1 MSPVPSKK
9 SHLKLPAVRNA
20 QGAEEPAAAVN
31 PLSLDAQ
38 LCFLLYGSTHAMVKV
53 YKPVLDP
60 LGLTYPQYL
69 AMLVL
74 WEADDVTVSAL
85 GERLRLDS
93 GTLTPL
99 LRRLAEKGLL
109 TRVRDAADERRVRVQ
124 LSDAGR
130 ALRLQAAVVPEAM
143 RCALGMDDEAL
154 ASLRAALADLQR
166 RLSQAV

>member
-1 MSPVPSKK
+1 MRPIPSKK
-9 SHLKLPAVRNA
+9 SQMKSAAVRNA
-20 QGAEEPAAAVN
+20 QTADGSAPVVN

-38 LCFLLYGSTHAMVKV
+38 LCFLLYGSTHAMVKF

-74 WEADDVTVSAL
+74 WETDDVTVSAL
-85 GERLRLDS
+85 GERLGLDS

-99 LRRLAEKGLL
+99 LRRLADKGML

-124 LSDAGR
+124 LTDAGL
-130 ALRLQAAVVPEAM
+130 ALKLQAAVVPEAM
-143 RCALGMDDEAL
+143 RCALGMDDAAL
-154 ASLRAALADLQR
+154 MALRTTLADLQR
-166 RLSQAV
+166 RLSQVV

>member
-1 MSPVPSKK
+1 MK
-9 SHLKLPAVRNA
+9 SAAVRND
-20 QGAEEPAAAVN
+20 QAANEVASVVN

-38 LCFLLYGSTHAMVKV
+38 LCFLLYGSTHAMVKF

-74 WEADDVTVSAL
+74 WETDDVTVSAL
-85 GERLRLDS
+85 GERLGLDS

-99 LRRLAEKGLL
+99 LRRLADKGLL

-130 ALRLQAAVVPEAM
+130 ALKQQAAVVPEAM
-143 RCALGMDDEAL
+143 RCALGMDDQAL
-154 ASLRAALADLQR
+154 MALRTTLADLQR